1 MTGPTG
7 SISEKFAQLRELAKA
22 KLAKGDLPA
31 TTRPDG
37 AEGQRSGNDACV
49 VCAESIAHDQFQYT
63 VLVPHTLPTGN
74 RFVLFHF
81 LCHAAWQVEAAEAE
95 TASPPAKPPAL

>member
-1 MTGPTG
+1 MTDPTG
-7 SISEKFAQLRELAKA
+7 SISEKFAHLRELAKA

-37 AEGQRSGNDACV
+37 AEGQRSGNDACL
-49 VCAESIAHDQFQYT
+49 VCAEPIAHDQFQYT
-63 VLVPHTLPTGN
+63 VLVPQTLPAGN

-95 TASPPAKPPAL
+95 TASPTAKPAAA